1 MLFWQ
6 SIQKDKDVIGIY
18 IGENESSKF
27 GIGVLCDSNGIKLIN
42 AFLKEFNNFR
52 LISIIKY

>member
-42 AFLKEFNNFR
+42 AFLKEFNDCPTK
-52 LISIIKY
+52 S